1 MFSFIFVIFFF
12 LNLHN
17 CQITTSLVLA
27 PNKQKKSVCD
37 THEELSMIFWK
48 KVGMTLSLHGRYEL
62 GHARVTMTILIESKV
77 VR

>member
-27 PNKQKKSVCD
+27 PNKQKKVCD

-62 GHARVTMTILIESKV
+62 SHARVTMTILIESKV

>member
-1 MFSFIFVIFFF
+1 MFSFIFVTFF

-27 PNKQKKSVCD
+27 PNKQKKVCD

-62 GHARVTMTILIESKV
+62 GHARVTITILIESKV

>member
-1 MFSFIFVIFFF
+1 MFSFIFVTFF

-27 PNKQKKSVCD
+27 PNKQKKVCD